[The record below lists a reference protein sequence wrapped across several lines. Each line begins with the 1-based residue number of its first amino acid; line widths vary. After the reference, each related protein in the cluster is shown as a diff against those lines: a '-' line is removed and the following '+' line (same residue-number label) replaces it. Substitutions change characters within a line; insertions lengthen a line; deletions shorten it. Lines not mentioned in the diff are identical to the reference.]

1 MRKLVNQVLKIPYGI
16 FNFLA
21 YRGFFNWIPDKPYLK
36 IQYKAFFGC
45 KLNLDNPKT
54 FNEKIQWLKLHD
66 RNSLYI
72 TMSDK
77 FAVKEYIREKLGK
90 DYVIPLIGGPWKN
103 ADEINFDE
111 LPNQFVLKCTHD
123 SGGLVICRDK
133 NTLDKK
139 AAKKILNKSLSK
151 NYFYWCREWAYKDIK
166 PLIIAEKYMEDS
178 NSSES
183 KMKQCLTDYKFY
195 CFNGKVKYLY
205 VSVGLENHK
214 TARISFL
221 TPDWKFAPFNRSDYI
236 PYDKLPEKPHNY
248 SKMIEIAEYL
258 SKGIPFLRVDLFDL
272 NKNIYFSEFT
282 FYPCGGFMPVIP
294 NEWDKKLGELLIL

>member
-183 KMKQCLTDYKFY
+183 KMIQCLTDYKFY

-258 SKGIPFLRVDLFDL
+258 SKGIPFLRVDLFEL

>member
-1 MRKLVNQVLKIPYGI
+1 
-16 FNFLA
+16 
-21 YRGFFNWIPDKPYLK
+21 
-36 IQYKAFFGC
+36 
-45 KLNLDNPKT
+45 
-54 FNEKIQWLKLHD
+54 
-66 RNSLYI
+66 
-72 TMSDK
+72 MSDK

-139 AAKKILNKSLSK
+139 AAKKILNKSISK

-258 SKGIPFLRVDLFDL
+258 SKGIPFLRVDLFEL

>member
-258 SKGIPFLRVDLFDL
+258 SKGIPFLRVDLFEL

>member
-1 MRKLVNQVLKIPYGI
+1 MGKVMKQILRIPYGM

-21 YRGFFNWIPDKPYLK
+21 YRGFFKWIPDEPYLK

-45 KLNLDNPKT
+45 ELNLDKPKT
-54 FNEKIQWLKLHD
+54 FNEKLQWLKLHD

-258 SKGIPFLRVDLFDL
+258 SKGIPFLRVDLFEL

>member
-139 AAKKILNKSLSK
+139 AAKKILNKSISK

-258 SKGIPFLRVDLFDL
+258 SKGIPFLRVDLFEL

>member
-183 KMKQCLTDYKFY
+183 KMIQCLTDYKFY

-258 SKGIPFLRVDLFDL
+258 SKGIPFLRVEISFRMKFD
-272 NKNIYFSEFT
+272 KRF
-282 FYPCGGFMPVIP
+282 
-294 NEWDKKLGELLIL
+294 

>member
-21 YRGFFNWIPDKPYLK
+21 YRGFFKWIPDEPYLK

-258 SKGIPFLRVDLFDL
+258 SKGIPFLRVDLFEL